1 MIYPLLTT
9 GLIWLLVGINGS
21 GLDRWWPAPTGLIE
35 RVFPTVV
42 LFTAGYLYW
51 LSFKSNHRSPRL
63 YRLGAFISLLLW
75 PAALAAVTTP
85 ENAGV
90 GIGAIITVAFAVV
103 VISRSD
109 IGTVAGVMV
118 FALIQAL
125 TSLLFLVDINEP
137 DMLFIIA
144 WPLFYIIA
152 ILWLFVTYCISIFA
166 SGFIRNV
173 VNNSAK
179 KCPKDPPGEYAIIWL
194 CLLFL
199 TYLLTYLSA
208 GFSRWLPEVSGG
220 IIVFLVILPLC
231 NAFFDWLSIGIAQRV
246 LQRAVADD
254 AQTPWAAENW
264 WIYLMLFTPLV
275 PAIAHGVIAV
285 ASVIAWPG
293 DKRLKQMAGW
303 LEHRAATGSFSPNA
317 DVDAL
322 ARYLSWGQYIPW
334 VALGTLGVLAG
345 LLLTFLIASLPWL
358 VLSVLSLLR

>member
-1 MIYPLLTT
+1 MKVHTSNWKPSFENYLNTGLANSNAYAGAPFSRRSFSFALRLAMIYPLLTT

-166 SGFIRNV
+166 SGLIRNI
-173 VNNSAK
+173 VNNSVK
-179 KCPKDPPGEYAIIWL
+179 KCPEDPPGEYTII
-194 CLLFL
+194 
-199 TYLLTYLSA
+199 
-208 GFSRWLPEVSGG
+208 
-220 IIVFLVILPLC
+220 
-231 NAFFDWLSIGIAQRV
+231 
-246 LQRAVADD
+246 
-254 AQTPWAAENW
+254 
-264 WIYLMLFTPLV
+264 
-275 PAIAHGVIAV
+275 
-285 ASVIAWPG
+285 
-293 DKRLKQMAGW
+293 
-303 LEHRAATGSFSPNA
+303 
-317 DVDAL
+317 
-322 ARYLSWGQYIPW
+322 
-334 VALGTLGVLAG
+334 
-345 LLLTFLIASLPWL
+345 
-358 VLSVLSLLR
+358 